1 MYQPEDFDKE
11 KIEIVEYDSSWP
23 EKFLSEKS
31 NLEKFLA
38 EFPGLVIEHFGST
51 SVPGL
56 AAKPVI
62 DIMIAIESKAF
73 WSNTQK
79 PLERLLYYFRFKN
92 EEEMFFV
99 KVPLHS
105 PKRTHH
111 LHIYEFQGARWK
123 RELAFRDYLRNHPE
137 EVKRYEALKREK
149 TEKFAFDR
157 TAYTES
163 KAGYI
168 QEVLMKIYAG

>member
-11 KIEIVEYDSSWP
+11 KIEIVEYAPSWS

-31 NLEKFLA
+31 NLEKFLVG
-38 EFPGLVIEHFGST
+38 FPGLVIEHFGST

-62 DIMIAIESKAF
+62 DIMIGLESRTF
-73 WSNTQK
+73 WPRAKSVLMKQY
-79 PLERLLYYFRFKN
+79 YYFRHED

-99 KVPLHS
+99 KVPPHN

-111 LHIYEFQGARWK
+111 LHIHELQSGRWK
-123 RELAFRDYLRNHPE
+123 RELAFRDYLRCHHE
-137 EVKRYEALKREK
+137 EAKRYEVLKREMA
-149 TEKFAFDR
+149 EKYSDDR
-157 TAYTES
+157 KAYTDS

-168 QEVLMKIYAG
+168 QEVLNKINAV